1 MAKPNYAA
9 LLASIAQKDQEIKT
23 LTQDI
28 VVLDAEITDLNSK
41 INDSSRDESLKNSDR
56 ATKSTKEAEKT
67 TKETEKTTKESVK
80 EVDILACYVF
90 PEPITKEEENLF
102 NYVSE
107 EYIIDNPGAVSSY
120 VGKYYGENGELQ

>member
-9 LLASIAQKDQEIKT
+9 LLASIAQKDREIKT
-23 LTQDI
+23 LTQEI
-28 VVLDAEITDLNSK
+28 STLDTEIAIIESE
-41 INDSSRDESLKNSDR
+41 INDPTKSISEKNAKTVEKNTKV
-56 ATKSTKEAEKT
+56 ATKTTKTATKATKEEEKT
-67 TKETEKTTKESVK
+67 TDTA
-80 EVDILACYVF
+80 ACYNF

>member
-1 MAKPNYAA
+1 MAKPDYAA

-23 LTQDI
+23 LTQEI
-28 VVLDAEITDLNSK
+28 STLDAEITDLDSK
-41 INDSSRDESLKNSDR
+41 INDGSRDASLKESDR

-67 TKETEKTTKESVK
+67 TKQTEKTTKEAAK

-107 EYIIDNPGAVSSY
+107 DYIIDNPGTISSY

>member
-1 MAKPNYAA
+1 MAKPNYVA

-23 LTQDI
+23 LT
-28 VVLDAEITDLNSK
+28 AEIADLTSK
-41 INDSSRDESLKNSDR
+41 INDASRSQSQKDADA
-56 ATKSTKEAEKT
+56 ATKTSKESQKTSKEAA
-67 TKETEKTTKESVK
+67 K

-102 NYVSE
+102 NYVSD

>member
-1 MAKPNYAA
+1 MAKPDYAA
-9 LLASIAQKDQEIKT
+9 LLASIAQKNQEIKT
-23 LTQDI
+23 LTQEI
-28 VVLDAEITDLNSK
+28 VVLDAEITTLDSK
-41 INDSSRDESLKNSDR
+41 INDGSRDESLKESDR

-67 TKETEKTTKESVK
+67 TKQTEKATKEEEK
-80 EVDILACYVF
+80 ALDTAACYVF
-90 PEPITKEEENLF
+90 NEILTKEEENLF